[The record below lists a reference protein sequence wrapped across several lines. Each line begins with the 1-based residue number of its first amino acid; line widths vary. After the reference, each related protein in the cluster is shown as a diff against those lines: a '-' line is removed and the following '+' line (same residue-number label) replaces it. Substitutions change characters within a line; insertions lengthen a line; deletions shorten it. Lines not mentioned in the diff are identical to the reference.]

1 VDDQDDPQAKE
12 LSLQSASQIDVARL
26 AGVSQAAVSRTFTPG
41 ASVSD
46 ETRDRVL
53 EAAQRLKYRPNA
65 IARSLIRKSTHI
77 IGVVVMRLSK
87 PFYARIIREF
97 TRGLQ
102 VQGYWT
108 LLFDIADDSEVDTTL
123 PMALQY
129 QVDGV
134 VITSATLS
142 SKLADEFTRNGTPVV
157 LFNRYAASSQTH
169 VVRCDNYAGGR
180 MVADAFLDAGH
191 QRIAYVAGEEG
202 SSTNLD
208 RERGLVDRLQERGAQ
223 LWRRAGG
230 DYSYEAGYAAALQ
243 LLQDSERPDA
253 IFCAD
258 DMTAIGAMDAARYE
272 LGLRIPEDLSVIGF
286 DDIPMAAWS
295 AYSLTTICQPFK
307 EMVGATIHQL
317 LAAIA
322 DPNAKT
328 VNTVIAPTIAVRGSA
343 RLGRAEISEG

>member
-1 VDDQDDPQAKE
+1 MDNRDDPYAN
-12 LSLQSASQIDVARL
+12 LSSFQPASQVDVARL
-26 AGVSQAAVSRTFTPG
+26 ARVSQAAVSRTFTPG

-46 ETRDRVL
+46 ETRAKVL
-53 EAAQRLKYRPNA
+53 DAARKLNYRPNA
-65 IARSLIRKSTHI
+65 IARSLIRRSTRM
-77 IGVVVMRLSK
+77 IGVVVMRLTK

-102 VQGYWT
+102 AEGYWT
-108 LLFDIADDSEVDTTL
+108 LLFDIAEEGEVEKTL

-142 SKLADEFTRNGTPVV
+142 SKLAEEFARTGTPVV
-157 LFNRYAASSQTH
+157 LFNRYASSGQTH

-202 SSTNLD
+202 SSTNQD
-208 RERGLVDRLQERGAQ
+208 RERGFVEGLQARGMQ
-223 LWRRAGG
+223 LWQRAAG
-230 DYSYEAGYAAALQ
+230 DYSYEGGYAAAQQ
-243 LLQDSERPDA
+243 LLRSSERPDA

-258 DMTAIGAMDAARYE
+258 DLSAIGTLDAARYE
-272 LGLRIPEDLSVIGF
+272 FGLHIPEDLSVIGF

-295 AYSLTTICQPFK
+295 SFSLTTVRQPFGD
-307 EMVGATIHQL
+307 MVKATIQVL
-317 LAAIA
+317 TEAIA
-322 DPNAKT
+322 APEAKPVT
-328 VNTVIAPTIAVRGSA
+328 AVIPPKFIARSSA
-343 RLGRAEISEG
+343 RLSKE